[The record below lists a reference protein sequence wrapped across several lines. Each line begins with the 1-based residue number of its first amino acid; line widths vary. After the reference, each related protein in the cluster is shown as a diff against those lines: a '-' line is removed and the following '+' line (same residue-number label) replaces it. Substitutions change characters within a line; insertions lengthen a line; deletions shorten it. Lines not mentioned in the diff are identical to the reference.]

1 MSKAIMQAFRTTIAQ
16 TIAQTIALGLMPPII
31 GWTTLAAALPPPEDL
46 PEEVLRTEII
56 TGARSPIDGKPMTAA
71 EYADLQAQI
80 QVAPPTRPEL
90 SRKTEKTINLLKLRK
105 FLKTFFPVL
114 PIR

>member
-1 MSKAIMQAFRTTIAQ
+1 MGVFRSTIAR
-16 TIAQTIALGLMPPII
+16 TIALGLMPSII
-31 GWTTLAAALPPPEDL
+31 GWTTSAVALPPPEDL

-56 TGARSPIDGKPMTAA
+56 TGARSPIDGRPMTAA
-71 EYADLQAQI
+71 EYADLQAQAQI
-80 QVAPPTRPEL
+80 PAPSRPEL
-90 SRKTEKTINLLKLRK
+90 SRKAEKTIHLLKLRK

>member
-1 MSKAIMQAFRTTIAQ
+1 MIAR
-16 TIAQTIALGLMPPII
+16 TIALILMPSTL
-31 GWTTLAAALPPPEDL
+31 GWATSAIALPPPEDL

-71 EYADLQAQI
+71 EYADLQAQVQI
-80 QVAPPTRPEL
+80 AAPARPEL
-90 SRKTEKTINLLKLRK
+90 SRKVEKTINLLKLRK

>member
-1 MSKAIMQAFRTTIAQ
+1 MPAFRTTIALL
-16 TIAQTIALGLMPPII
+16 IVPSALAWG
-31 GWTTLAAALPPPEDL
+31 TAASALPPPEDL

-71 EYADLQAQI
+71 EYADLQAQV
-80 QVAPPTRPEL
+80 QVAPPSRPEL
-90 SRKTEKTINLLKLRK
+90 SRKVEKTVNLLRLRK